1 MLDIVAPF
9 LAAAGIAHARLDGS
23 MSAEARAAAVQ
34 RFTHD
39 PACTVFALSL
49 KAGGVGL
56 HLVAATHVWL
66 LDPCAPACAHSAS
79 ASASQNPRL
88 TLRASFALL
97 CRWWN
102 PMVEQQAF
110 ERCHRLGQT
119 LQVTVHRLYV
129 ADSVEQSLVAL
140 QERKRT
146 LAASTLAG
154 DIAAFNK
161 MDLEDLK
168 MLFGHKRGGGGA
180 AGGAGGAGA
189 SGGVAAGIAAM
200 AAAAAGVAAGAA
212 AGARRG

>member
-1 MLDIVAPF
+1 
-9 LAAAGIAHARLDGS
+9 
-23 MSAEARAAAVQ
+23 
-34 RFTHD
+34 
-39 PACTVFALSL
+39 
-49 KAGGVGL
+49 
-56 HLVAATHVWL
+56 
-66 LDPCAPACAHSAS
+66 
-79 ASASQNPRL
+79 
-88 TLRASFALL
+88 
-97 CRWWN
+97 
-102 PMVEQQAF
+102 MVEQQAF

-140 QERKRT
+140 QERKRA

-168 MLFGHKRGGGGA
+168 MLFGHKRGGAG

-200 AAAAAGVAAGAA
+200 AAAAAGMAAGMA